1 MNYKNL
7 FKKVILLI
15 SSPAKAWEEISL
27 EEDKRKGLATFVY
40 PMIGLCGM
48 AVFANVFIYNFASED
63 LNTNQL
69 LQLAMTRCCGVFIAF
84 FAGYFLA
91 AKIISKMARSV
102 FHVDCDMPKAEQ
114 LVGYA
119 MVVPFVLQII
129 VELIPPFYILK
140 LIFQFYIIFLIWEGA
155 RILLKMNEN
164 KSTWFSIFSS
174 MVIVFCPFI
183 IEFVFNKLTKI
194 LN

>member
-1 MNYKNL
+1 LNYKNL

-48 AVFANVFIYNFASED
+48 AVFASVFIYNFASED

-91 AKIISKMARSV
+91 AKIISKMARSM
-102 FHVDCDMPKAEQ
+102 FRVDCDMPKAEQ

-174 MVIVFCPFI
+174 IVIVFCPFI
-183 IEFVFNKLTKI
+183 IELVFNKLTKI

>member
-48 AVFANVFIYNFASED
+48 AVFASVFIYNFASED

-91 AKIISKMARSV
+91 AKIISKMARSM
-102 FHVDCDMPKAEQ
+102 FRVDCDMPKAEQ

-174 MVIVFCPFI
+174 IVIVFCPFI
-183 IEFVFNKLTKI
+183 IELVFNKLTKI

>member
-1 MNYKNL
+1 LNYRNL
-7 FKKVILLI
+7 FKKVLLLI

-48 AVFANVFIYNFASED
+48 AVFASVFIYNFTSD
-63 LNTNQL
+63 GLTTNQL
-69 LQLAMTRCCGVFIAF
+69 FQLAMTRCCAVFIAF

-91 AKIISKMARSV
+91 AKTVSKMARSM

-119 MVVPFVLQII
+119 MAVPFVLKII
-129 VELIPPFYILK
+129 VVLIPAFLILK
-140 LIFQFYIIFLIWEGA
+140 LIFQFYIIYLLWEGA

-174 MVIVFCPFI
+174 IIIIFCPII
-183 IEFVFNKLTKI
+183 IETIFNKLTV
-194 LN
+194 LLS

>member
-1 MNYKNL
+1 M
-7 FKKVILLI
+7 LLI

-48 AVFANVFIYNFASED
+48 AVFASVFLYNIGSED
-63 LNTNQL
+63 LTRNQL
-69 LQLAMTRCCGVFIAF
+69 FQLAMTRCCGVFVAF

-91 AKIISKMARSV
+91 AKTVSKMARSM
-102 FHVDCDMPKAEQ
+102 FRVDCDLARAEQ
-114 LVGYA
+114 IVGYA
-119 MVVPFVLQII
+119 MVVPFILKII
-129 VELIPPFYILK
+129 VEIVPAFLILK
-140 LIFQFYIIFLIWEGA
+140 LIFQFYIIYIIWEGA
-155 RILLKMNEN
+155 RVLLKMSEN

-174 MVIVFCPFI
+174 LVIIFCPII
-183 IEFVFNKLTKI
+183 IELIFNKLTVV

>member
-1 MNYKNL
+1 M
-7 FKKVILLI
+7 LLI

-27 EEDKRKGLATFVY
+27 EEDRRKGLATFVY

-48 AVFANVFIYNFASED
+48 AVFASVFIYHFASED
-63 LNTNQL
+63 LTPNQL
-69 LQLAMTRCCGVFIAF
+69 FQLAMTRCCGVFVAF

-91 AKIISKMARSV
+91 AKTVSKMARSM
-102 FHVDCDMPKAEQ
+102 FRVDCDLSKAEQ

-119 MVVPFVLQII
+119 MVVPLVLKII
-129 VELIPPFYILK
+129 VELIPAFFILK
-140 LIFQFYIIFLIWEGA
+140 LIFQFYIIYVIWEGV

-164 KSTWFSIFSS
+164 KSTWFSILSS
-174 MVIVFCPFI
+174 LVILFCPFI
-183 IEFVFNKLTKI
+183 IELIFNKLTVI

>member
-7 FKKVILLI
+7 FKKVLLLI

-27 EEDKRKGLATFVY
+27 EEDRRRGLATFVY

-63 LNTNQL
+63 FTPNQL
-69 LQLAMTRCCGVFIAF
+69 FQLAMTKCCAVFVAF
-84 FAGYFLA
+84 FAGFFLA
-91 AKIISKMARSV
+91 AKIVSKMARSL
-102 FHVDCDMPKAEQ
+102 FRVDCDMPKAEQ

-119 MVVPFVLQII
+119 MAVPFILKIL
-129 VELIPPFYILK
+129 VELVPPFYILK
-140 LIFQFYIIFLIWEGA
+140 LIFQFYIIYVIWEGA
-155 RILLKMNEN
+155 RVLLKMNEN
-164 KSTWFSIFSS
+164 KSSWFSIFSS
-174 MVIVFCPFI
+174 LVIIFCPFF
-183 IEFVFNKLTKI
+183 IELIFNKLTAI

>member
-1 MNYKNL
+1 M
-7 FKKVILLI
+7 I

-27 EEDKRKGLATFVY
+27 EEDRRKGLATFVY

-48 AVFANVFIYNFASED
+48 AVFASVFLYNFASED
-63 LNTNQL
+63 LTTNQL
-69 LQLAMTRCCGVFIAF
+69 FQLAMTRCCGVFVAL

-91 AKIISKMARSV
+91 AKTVSKMARSM
-102 FHVDCDMPKAEQ
+102 FRVDCDMPKAEQ

-119 MVVPFVLQII
+119 MVVPFVLKII
-129 VELIPPFYILK
+129 VELIPPFFILK
-140 LIFQFYIIFLIWEGA
+140 LIFQFYIIYVIWEGA
-155 RILLKMNEN
+155 RILLKMNDN

-174 MVIVFCPFI
+174 LVIILCPWI
-183 IEFVFNKLTKI
+183 IELIFNQLTII